1 MVHETTPTDNRTSR
15 ELFLHMP
22 RNNALAIVFTSL
34 LAITMKHPT
43 KAIYARKGLF
53 WFRV

>member
-1 MVHETTPTDNRTSR
+1 MVHETPPTDNRTSW
-15 ELFLHMP
+15 ELLLHIP
-22 RNNALAIVFTSL
+22 RNNALAIVFTTL

-43 KAIYARKGLF
+43 KAIYARKDLF